1 MADIKKIA
9 IIAPP
14 VTTVPPAGQGGI
26 ETILK
31 YKIDALVKMGHQVF
45 LYAAGSTDLKNIHYI
60 RVYEKSINERTLNS
74 ETTEASR
81 KMRLETTFIVSVL
94 QHLIQ
99 NQKDY
104 DVVFNH
110 TRVTELVTS
119 LVVEKFGIPILNVFH
134 LPILPEHIE
143 VLKNNP
149 ECLSI
154 SISEDQIADC
164 SDLSNFVGTVHNG
177 IDPASYPPNFIP
189 EDFFLWVGTIG
200 PHKNPSDAIKVAKEL
215 DHKIYLMGKIRD
227 QDYFDELIKPF
238 IDNDKVIYLGELGHK
253 EKLPYFQK
261 AKVALFPTKIRE
273 ACPVTPIEVAMCGTP
288 VVAYS
293 QGGTKELI
301 KNGTNGFLVEKLEE
315 MIEKTKEAI
324 NINRKQCHL
333 FAKEN
338 FSSEVMAQKYLDIY
352 NKVKNEQT

>member
-1 MADIKKIA
+1 MAKIKKIA

-14 VTTVPPAGQGGI
+14 VTTIPPAGQGGI
-26 ETILK
+26 EIILK

-45 LYAAGSTDLKNIHYI
+45 LYAAGNTDLENIHYI
-60 RVYEKSINERTLNS
+60 KIYEKSINERTLNP
-74 ETTEASR
+74 EVTEASR
-81 KMRLETTFIVSVL
+81 KMRLETTYIVSVI
-94 QHLIQ
+94 QHLIK
-99 NQKDY
+99 NQKKY

-110 TRVTELVTS
+110 TRATELVTS
-119 LVVEKFGIPILNVFH
+119 LVVEKLDIPILNVFH
-134 LPILPEHIE
+134 LPILPEHVE

-149 ECLSI
+149 KCLAI
-154 SISEDQIADC
+154 SISKDQIAEC
-164 SDLSNFVGTVHNG
+164 ADLSNFVGTVHNG
-177 IDPASYPPNFIP
+177 IDPESYPPNFEP
-189 EDFFLWVGTIG
+189 EDFILWVGTIG
-200 PHKNPSDAIKVAKEL
+200 HHKNPSDAIKVAKEL
-215 DHKIYLMGKIRD
+215 NQKIYLIGKIRD
-227 QDYFDELIKPF
+227 QDYFEKEIKPE
-238 IDNDKVIYLGELGHK
+238 INDNVTYVGELNYSQ
-253 EKLPYFQK
+253 KLPYFQK

-273 ACPVTPIEVAMCGTP
+273 ACPVTPIELAMCGTP

-301 KNGTNGFLVEKLEE
+301 KNGINGFLVGNLEE

-352 NKVKNEQT
+352 RKV